1 MEALSTSS
9 DGESLQSIYAR
20 RLGLD
25 ESSNVYNNYLLG
37 KTVNW
42 EDQVFRTGIRQ
53 DYNANISGASDRIN
67 YYISFGY
74 LKNQGVLYGDDY
86 KSFRSNLKV
95 NGKVTDWLEIGANIN
110 FKIVVMEHSLLIL
123 KQNRICCQLLL
134 CFV

>member
-1 MEALSTSS
+1 MNIDQWKALSTSS

-67 YYISFGY
+67 
-74 LKNQGVLYGDDY
+74 
-86 KSFRSNLKV
+86 
-95 NGKVTDWLEIGANIN
+95 
-110 FKIVVMEHSLLIL
+110 
-123 KQNRICCQLLL
+123 
-134 CFV
+134 